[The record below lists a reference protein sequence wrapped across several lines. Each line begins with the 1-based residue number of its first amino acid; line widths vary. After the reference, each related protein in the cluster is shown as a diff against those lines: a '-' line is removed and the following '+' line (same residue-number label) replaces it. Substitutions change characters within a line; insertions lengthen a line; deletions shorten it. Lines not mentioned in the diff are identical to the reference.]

1 MFEVCNINKNED
13 AKQYYKGIE
22 SILYYAF
29 NNGKRR
35 YKLYSCN
42 AEIREYNG
50 ILVLVSYATP
60 IAVYTY
66 YGSLYDCLRVVYGY
80 TATSSQLLPKP
91 QKSLAETNY
100 PVQQF
105 VRSTDCAAVWHNTKT
120 NTKRGTRQCRN
131 MKFGITKIWDIACVS
146 AIVISGN
153 NVLSIIPLYPCLC
166 DIV

>member
-13 AKQYYKGIE
+13 AKRYYRGIE
-22 SILYYAF
+22 SILYSAF

-50 ILVLVSYATP
+50 TLVLVSYATP

-80 TATSSQLLPKP
+80 TATSSQHISKFKKWL
-91 QKSLAETNY
+91 SENNY
-100 PVQQF
+100 PVQHF
-105 VRSTDCAAVWHNTKT
+105 VRFT
-120 NTKRGTRQCRN
+120 N
-131 MKFGITKIWDIACVS
+131 
-146 AIVISGN
+146 
-153 NVLSIIPLYPCLC
+153 
-166 DIV
+166 